1 MNKRG
6 WLIPIL
12 IITLNVLAIILRWGS
27 LSEILPA
34 HFDLDGNAGGTMPRT
49 TLLFYP
55 LIGAVVCLI
64 GYFIARA
71 KGKLGTGMIIL
82 TSGIALILFFS
93 TLVTLTS
100 GQYPAFMIAEPIILL
115 TAVVSSIIGIV
126 RSR

>member
-6 WLIPIL
+6 WIIPIL
-12 IITLNVLAIILRWGS
+12 IITLNVLAIFLRWGS

-64 GYFIARA
+64 GYLIARA

>member
-27 LSEILPA
+27 MSEILPA
-34 HFDLDGNAGGTMPRT
+34 HFDLEGNAGGTMPRT

-55 LIGAVVCLI
+55 LIVAVVCLI

-82 TSGIALILFFS
+82 TAESQATPSPFC
-93 TLVTLTS
+93 LVCAAKHSCPFPT
-100 GQYPAFMIAEPIILL
+100 
-115 TAVVSSIIGIV
+115 SSIDSLVARQSINKL
-126 RSR
+126 